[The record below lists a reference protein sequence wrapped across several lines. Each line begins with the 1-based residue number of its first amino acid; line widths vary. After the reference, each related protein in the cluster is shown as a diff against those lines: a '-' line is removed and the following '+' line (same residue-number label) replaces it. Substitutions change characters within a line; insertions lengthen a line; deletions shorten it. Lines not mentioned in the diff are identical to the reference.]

1 MGRGAWLATVHGVR
15 ELATPKHVCVC
26 VCVPAC
32 ACTHTHM
39 LAKSHGWTTYT
50 SHGHPSEWEGLWWI
64 TVCYSD
70 FSSGIKDK
78 LPQLMQLPL
87 KGTPQILLIAQ
98 FRNGFSWREPP
109 HQKPCFLPGQL
120 YSVIGWHKSVKI
132 WSFYPS
138 CKIFWI
144 VILFSHLLVGSAVA
158 SIGSVLQFDFSF
170 CANLPSFI
178 PFHHYWAQD
187 HSLIHLLPLISTLE
201 FIWESNLRHFKITW
215 KRV

>member
-1 MGRGAWLATVHGVR
+1 M
-15 ELATPKHVCVC
+15 CV
-26 VCVPAC
+26 C
-32 ACTHTHM
+32 ACTCMHTHT
-39 LAKSHGWTTYT
+39 HVGQ
-50 SHGHPSEWEGLWWI
+50 I
-64 TVCYSD
+64 TWLNYIHITCPPIWVGGPLVNTFVCYSD

-78 LPQLMQLPL
+78 PPHLTQLPL
-87 KGTPQILLIAQ
+87 KGTPEILLIAQ

-109 HQKPCFLPGQL
+109 HQKPFYLPGQL

-138 CKIFWI
+138 FKVFWI
-144 VILFSHLLVGSAVA
+144 GILFLHLFVGSAVA

-170 CANLPSFI
+170 CAILPSSI

-201 FIWESNLRHFKITW
+201 FIFQGI
-215 KRV
+215 